1 MKSSLAAG
9 WLATCTKGVVKL
21 ATQIAERTASKA
33 SVSSDSVLEL
43 RNVSK
48 VFGGGLL
55 RRKVTVAVDDV
66 SLEIPR
72 ENPGII
78 AVAGESGSG
87 KTTLARLMLG
97 IIPPTEGSIH
107 FNGRDI
113 STLSR
118 GERREFRREVQPI
131 MQDPFEVYNPF
142 YKVDHVLMSPVTNFG
157 LAPTKREARDLVVES
172 LETVGLR
179 HQETLGRFPH
189 QLSGGQRQRI
199 MVARA
204 LLLKPRIIVA
214 DEPVSMVDASLR
226 ATILG
231 SIDLLNKELGIA
243 VIYITHDLTTAFQI
257 SDNIIVMY
265 QGSVVETGRVENV
278 IQNPQHPYTQLLV
291 ESIPR
296 PDPKERWGREMA
308 SQETGGDALNMGC
321 RFAPRCPFA
330 MSECTAEMPPLY
342 RVGDTQAAQCY
353 LHRDNSLGNVQ
364 RISDV
369 FKSSV

>member
-1 MKSSLAAG
+1 MADQTAEMTAPAS
-9 WLATCTKGVVKL
+9 TNGVGN
-21 ATQIAERTASKA
+21 
-33 SVSSDSVLEL
+33 VLEL
-43 RNVSK
+43 KNVTK

-55 RRKVTVAVDDV
+55 RRKITVAVDDV
-66 SLEIPR
+66 SLGIPR
-72 ENPGII
+72 ENPGIT

-97 IIPPTEGSIH
+97 IIPPTEGAIY
-107 FNGRDI
+107 FNGLDIATLNRRDK
-113 STLSR
+113 
-118 GERREFRREVQPI
+118 REFRREVQPI

-142 YKVDHVLMSPVTNFG
+142 YKVDHVLMSPVQNFG
-157 LAPTKREARDLVVES
+157 LAQSKREARDLVVES

-179 HQETLGRFPH
+179 YQETLGRFPH

-265 QGSVVETGRVENV
+265 QGSVVETGRVEDV
-278 IQNPQHPYTQLLV
+278 IQSPQHPYTQLLV

-296 PDPKERWGREMA
+296 PDPKERWGRDMA
-308 SQETGGDALNMGC
+308 SQETGGDTDNIGC
-321 RFAPRCPFA
+321 RFAPRCPYV
-330 MSECTAEMPPLY
+330 MPECTQEMPPLY
-342 RVGDTQAAQCY
+342 RVGDTQAALCY
-353 LHRDNSLGNVQ
+353 LHRDNALGNVQ
-364 RISDV
+364 SISDV
-369 FKSSV
+369 FKSSD

>member
-1 MKSSLAAG
+1 M
-9 WLATCTKGVVKL
+9 
-21 ATQIAERTASKA
+21 ATQTADA
-33 SVSSDSVLEL
+33 SAPSSTNGTDNVLEL

-55 RRKVTVAVDDV
+55 RRNITVAVDDV
-66 SLEIPR
+66 SLGIPR

-97 IIPPTEGSIH
+97 IIPPTEGAIY
-107 FNGRDI
+107 FNGHDI
-113 STLSR
+113 ASLNRS
-118 GERREFRREVQPI
+118 EKREFRREVQPI

-142 YKVDHVLMSPVTNFG
+142 YKVDHVMMAPVQNFG
-157 LAPTKREARDLVVES
+157 LARSKSEARDLVVES

-265 QGSVVETGRVENV
+265 QGSVVETGRVEDV
-278 IQNPQHPYTQLLV
+278 IQAPQHPYTQLLV

-296 PDPKERWGREMA
+296 PNPSERWGRDMA
-308 SQETGGDALNMGC
+308 SQETGGTSNEVGC
-321 RFAPRCPFA
+321 RFAPRCPYVMA
-330 MSECTAEMPPLY
+330 ECTDEMPPLY
-342 RVGDTQAAQCY
+342 RVGDMQAALCY
-353 LHRDNSLGNVQ
+353 LHRDTATGNVQ
-364 RISDV
+364 SISDV
-369 FKSSV
+369 FKASV

>member
-1 MKSSLAAG
+1 M
-9 WLATCTKGVVKL
+9 ATEIL
-21 ATQIAERTASKA
+21 ERPASAPATDG
-33 SVSSDSVLEL
+33 DSVLQL
-43 RNVSK
+43 KNVTK
-48 VFGGGLL
+48 VFGGGIV
-55 RRKVTVAVDDV
+55 RRKLTIAVDNV
-66 SLEIPR
+66 SMSIPR
-72 ENPGII
+72 ENPGITAI
-78 AVAGESGSG
+78 AGESGSG

-97 IIPPTEGSIH
+97 IIPATEGSIL
-107 FNGRDI
+107 FSGRDI
-113 STLSR
+113 STLN
-118 GERREFRREVQPI
+118 RREKLEFRREVQPI

-142 YKVDHVLMSPVTNFG
+142 YKVDHVLMAPVNNFG
-157 LAPTKREARDLVVES
+157 LARNRREARDLVVES

-257 SDNIIVMY
+257 SDNIMVMY
-265 QGSVVETGRVENV
+265 RGSVVETGRVEDV
-278 IQNPQHPYTQLLV
+278 IQKPQHPYTQLLV

-296 PDPKERWGREMA
+296 PDPKERWGRDMA
-308 SQETGGDALNMGC
+308 SQETGSDVSDVGC
-321 RFAPRCPFA
+321 RFAPRCPYV
-330 MSECTAEMPPLY
+330 MSDCTVDIPPLY
-342 RVGDTQAAQCY
+342 RMGDTQAAQCY
-353 LHRDNSLGNVQ
+353 LHRDESLGTVASV
-364 RISDV
+364 SDV
-369 FKSSV
+369 FKSGG

>member
-1 MKSSLAAG
+1 M
-9 WLATCTKGVVKL
+9 T
-21 ATQIAERTASKA
+21 TQTLDRESTSTG
-33 SVSSDSVLEL
+33 SGTDNVLEL
-43 RNVSK
+43 QNVSK

-66 SLEIPR
+66 SLGIPR

-97 IIPPTEGSIH
+97 IIPPTEGAIY
-107 FNGRDI
+107 FNGHDI
-113 STLSR
+113 ATLKRSD
-118 GERREFRREVQPI
+118 RREFRREVQPI

-142 YKVDHVLMSPVTNFG
+142 YKVDHVLMSPVNNFG
-157 LAPTKREARDLVVES
+157 LARSKSEARDLVIES

-179 HQETLGRFPH
+179 YQETLGRFPH

-265 QGSVVETGRVENV
+265 QGSVVETGRVEDV

-296 PDPKERWGREMA
+296 PDPSERWGRDMA
-308 SQETGGDALNMGC
+308 SQETGGDTVQVGC

-330 MSECTAEMPPLY
+330 MPECTAEMPPLY
-342 RVGDTQAAQCY
+342 RVGNTQAAQCY
-353 LHRDNSLGNVQ
+353 LHRDTSLGNVQ
-364 RISDV
+364 SISDV
-369 FKSSV
+369 FK

>member
-1 MKSSLAAG
+1 M
-9 WLATCTKGVVKL
+9 
-21 ATQIAERTASKA
+21 ATQVSNATASETTTT
-33 SVSSDSVLEL
+33 DNVLEL
-43 RNVSK
+43 QNVTK

-55 RRKVTVAVDDV
+55 RRKVTIAVDDV
-66 SLEIPR
+66 SLRIPR

-97 IIPPTEGSIH
+97 IIPPTEGSIQ
-107 FNGRDI
+107 FNGSDI
-113 STLSR
+113 STLQ
-118 GERREFRREVQPI
+118 RRDRMEFRREVQPI

-142 YKVDHVLMSPVTNFG
+142 YKVDHVLMSPVMNFG
-157 LAPTKREARDLVVES
+157 LAQNKREARDLVIES
-172 LETVGLR
+172 LDTVGLR

-257 SDNIIVMY
+257 SDNILVMY
-265 QGSVVETGRVENV
+265 QGSVVETGHVEDV

-296 PDPKERWGREMA
+296 PDPKERWGRDMA
-308 SQETGGDALNMGC
+308 SQETGGENVGVGC
-321 RFAPRCPFA
+321 RFAPRCPYV
-330 MSECTAEMPPLY
+330 MEECRDAMPPLY
-342 RVGDTQAAQCY
+342 QIGDYQATQCY
-353 LHRDNSLGNVQ
+353 LHRDSARGVAEA
-364 RISDV
+364 ISDV
-369 FKSSV
+369 F

>member
-1 MKSSLAAG
+1 MVAQTAQ
-9 WLATCTKGVVKL
+9 V
-21 ATQIAERTASKA
+21 ATQDSASNA
-33 SVSSDSVLEL
+33 DNVLEL
-43 RNVSK
+43 KNATK

-55 RRKVTVAVDDV
+55 RRKVTVAVDNV
-66 SLEIPR
+66 SLGIPR
-72 ENPGII
+72 QNPGII

-113 STLSR
+113 STLKR
-118 GERREFRREVQPI
+118 GERMEFRREVQPI

-142 YKVDHVLMSPVTNFG
+142 YKVDHVLTAPVNNFK
-157 LAPTKREARDLVVES
+157 LARTKSESRDLVVEA

-265 QGSVVETGRVENV
+265 QGSVVETGRVEDV
-278 IQNPQHPYTQLLV
+278 IQKPQHPYTQLLV

-308 SQETGGDALNMGC
+308 SQETGGDMVNTGC
-321 RFAPRCPFA
+321 RFAPRCPYV
-330 MSECTAEMPPLY
+330 MTECTQEMPPLY
-342 RVGDTQAAQCY
+342 RVEDTQAALCY
-353 LHRDNSLGNVQ
+353 LHRDNSLGNVGA
-364 RISDV
+364 ISDV
-369 FKSSV
+369 FKTSN

>member
-1 MKSSLAAG
+1 MVLEAAT
-9 WLATCTKGVVKL
+9 ATAQVEDESV
-21 ATQIAERTASKA
+21 ASN
-33 SVSSDSVLEL
+33 SVLEV
-43 RNVSK
+43 RNATK
-48 VFGGGLL
+48 VFGGGML
-55 RRKVTVAVDDV
+55 RRRTTVAVDDV
-66 SLEIPR
+66 SLRIPSER
-72 ENPGII
+72 PGII

-97 IIPPTEGSIH
+97 VIPPTEGAIY
-107 FNGRDI
+107 FNGGDI
-113 STLSR
+113 TELS
-118 GERREFRREVQPI
+118 GSARREFRREVQPI

-142 YKVDHVLMSPVTNFG
+142 YKVDHVLMSPVTNFK
-157 LAPTKREARDLVVES
+157 LARNKSQARDLVVEA
-172 LETVGLR
+172 LDTVGLR

-204 LLLKPRIIVA
+204 ILLKPRVIVA

-257 SDNIIVMY
+257 SDNIVVMY
-265 QGSVVETGRVENV
+265 QGSVVEAGRVEDV
-278 IQNPQHPYTQLLV
+278 IQRPKHPYTQLLV

-296 PDPKERWGREMA
+296 PDPKERWGSEMA
-308 SQETGGDALNMGC
+308 SQETGSDKADHGC
-321 RFAPRCPFA
+321 RFAPRCPYV
-330 MSECTAEMPPLY
+330 MDHCRSEMPPMYKTDEY
-342 RVGDTQAAQCY
+342 RGARCY
-353 LHRDNSLGNVQ
+353 LYTDEASSNLQ

-369 FKSSV
+369 FWSD

>member
-1 MKSSLAAG
+1 MVTQNASMTALAP
-9 WLATCTKGVVKL
+9 TDDT
-21 ATQIAERTASKA
+21 
-33 SVSSDSVLEL
+33 DNVLEL
-43 RNVSK
+43 KNVSK

-55 RRKVTVAVDDV
+55 RRNITVAVDDV
-66 SLEIPR
+66 SLGIPR

-97 IIPPTEGSIH
+97 IIPPTEGAIY
-107 FNGRDI
+107 FNGHDI
-113 STLSR
+113 ASLGRSDK
-118 GERREFRREVQPI
+118 REFRREVQPI

-142 YKVDHVLMSPVTNFG
+142 YKVDHVMMAPVTNFG
-157 LAPTKREARDLVVES
+157 LARSKSEARDLVIES

-204 LLLKPRIIVA
+204 LLLKPRVIVA
-214 DEPVSMVDASLR
+214 DAPVSMVDASLR

-265 QGSVVETGRVENV
+265 QGSVVETGRVEDV
-278 IQNPQHPYTQLLV
+278 IQAPQHPYTQLLV

-296 PDPKERWGREMA
+296 PNPSERWGSDMA
-308 SQETGGDALNMGC
+308 SQETGGASTEVGC
-321 RFAPRCPFA
+321 RFAPRCPYA
-330 MSECTAEMPPLY
+330 MAECTEEMPPLY
-342 RVGDTQAAQCY
+342 RIGDTQAALCY
-353 LHRDNSLGNVQ
+353 LHRDSSLGNVQ
-364 RISDV
+364 SISDV

>member
-1 MKSSLAAG
+1 M
-9 WLATCTKGVVKL
+9 
-21 ATQIAERTASKA
+21 ATQTADA
-33 SVSSDSVLEL
+33 SAPFSTNGTDNVLEL
-43 RNVSK
+43 ENVSK

-55 RRKVTVAVDDV
+55 RRNITVAVDDV
-66 SLEIPR
+66 SLGIPR

-97 IIPPTEGSIH
+97 IIPPTEGAIY
-107 FNGRDI
+107 FNGHDI
-113 STLSR
+113 ASLNRS
-118 GERREFRREVQPI
+118 EKREFRREVQPI

-142 YKVDHVLMSPVTNFG
+142 YKVDHVMMAPVQNFG
-157 LAPTKREARDLVVES
+157 LARSKSEARDLVVES

-265 QGSVVETGRVENV
+265 QGSVVETGRVEDV
-278 IQNPQHPYTQLLV
+278 IQAPQHPYTQLLV

-296 PDPKERWGREMA
+296 PNPSERWGRDMA
-308 SQETGGDALNMGC
+308 SQETGGTSNEVGC
-321 RFAPRCPFA
+321 RFAPRCPYVMA
-330 MSECTAEMPPLY
+330 ECTDEMPPLY
-342 RVGDTQAAQCY
+342 RVGDMQAALCY
-353 LHRDNSLGNVQ
+353 LHRDTATGNVQ
-364 RISDV
+364 SISDV
-369 FKSSV
+369 FKASV

>member
-1 MKSSLAAG
+1 MVAQNASM
-9 WLATCTKGVVKL
+9 
-21 ATQIAERTASKA
+21 TAL
-33 SVSSDSVLEL
+33 DSTDGADNVLEL
-43 RNVSK
+43 ENVSK

-55 RRKVTVAVDDV
+55 RRNITVAVDDV
-66 SLEIPR
+66 SLGIPR

-97 IIPPTEGSIH
+97 IIPPTEGAIY
-107 FNGRDI
+107 FNGHDI
-113 STLSR
+113 ASLNRS
-118 GERREFRREVQPI
+118 EKREFRREVQPI

-142 YKVDHVLMSPVTNFG
+142 YKVDHVMMAPVQNFG
-157 LAPTKREARDLVVES
+157 LARSKSEARDLVVES

-265 QGSVVETGRVENV
+265 QGSVVETGRVEDV
-278 IQNPQHPYTQLLV
+278 IQAPQHPYTQLLV

-296 PDPKERWGREMA
+296 PNPSERWGRDMA
-308 SQETGGDALNMGC
+308 SQETGGASNETGC
-321 RFAPRCPFA
+321 RFAPRCPYVMA
-330 MSECTAEMPPLY
+330 ECTDEMPPLY
-342 RVGDTQAAQCY
+342 RVGDTQAALCY
-353 LHRDNSLGNVQ
+353 LHRDTATGNVES
-364 RISDV
+364 ISDV
-369 FKSSV
+369 FKASV

>member
-1 MKSSLAAG
+1 M
-9 WLATCTKGVVKL
+9 
-21 ATQIAERTASKA
+21 ATQTLERTPSTSANG
-33 SVSSDSVLEL
+33 SDNVLEL
-43 RNVSK
+43 QNVSK

-55 RRKVTVAVDDV
+55 RRKLTVAVDDV
-66 SLEIPR
+66 SLGIPR
-72 ENPGII
+72 DNPGII

-97 IIPPTEGSIH
+97 IIPPTEGAIY
-107 FNGRDI
+107 FNGHDIAALNRRD
-113 STLSR
+113 
-118 GERREFRREVQPI
+118 RREFRREVQPI

-142 YKVDHVLMSPVTNFG
+142 YKVDHVLMAPVTNFG
-157 LAPTKREARDLVVES
+157 LAQNKREARDLVIES

-265 QGSVVETGRVENV
+265 QGSVVETGRVEDV

-308 SQETGGDALNMGC
+308 SQETGGDSENLGC
-321 RFAPRCPFA
+321 RFAPRCPFVMA
-330 MSECTAEMPPLY
+330 ECTSEMPPLY
-342 RVGDTQAAQCY
+342 RIGDTQAALCY
-353 LHRDNSLGNVQ
+353 LHRDTAIGNVQ
-364 RISDV
+364 AISDV
-369 FKSSV
+369 FKTSN

>member
-1 MKSSLAAG
+1 MVTRTVDTLAPSSTNG
-9 WLATCTKGVVKL
+9 T
-21 ATQIAERTASKA
+21 EN
-33 SVSSDSVLEL
+33 VLEL
-43 RNVSK
+43 QNVSK

-55 RRKVTVAVDDV
+55 RRTTTIAVDDV
-66 SLEIPR
+66 SLGIPR

-97 IIPPTEGSIH
+97 IIPPTEGAIY
-107 FNGRDI
+107 FNGHDVA
-113 STLSR
+113 TLTR
-118 GERREFRREVQPI
+118 GDRREFRREVQPI

-142 YKVDHVLMSPVTNFG
+142 YKVDHVMMAPVQNFG
-157 LAPTKREARDLVVES
+157 LARSKSEARDLVIES

-265 QGSVVETGRVENV
+265 QGSVVESGRVEDV
-278 IQNPQHPYTQLLV
+278 IQNPQHPYTQLLI

-296 PDPKERWGREMA
+296 PNPSERWGSDMA
-308 SQETGGDALNMGC
+308 SQETGGDMINAGC
-321 RFAPRCPFA
+321 RFAPRCPYA
-330 MSECTAEMPPLY
+330 MAECTAEMPPLY
-342 RVGDTQAAQCY
+342 RVGDTQAALCY
-353 LHRDNSLGNVQ
+353 LHRDASLGNV
-364 RISDV
+364 RSISDV
-369 FKSSV
+369 FKSSI

>member
-1 MKSSLAAG
+1 MQTAEMTAPASS
-9 WLATCTKGVVKL
+9 TDT
-21 ATQIAERTASKA
+21 
-33 SVSSDSVLEL
+33 DNVLEL
-43 RNVSK
+43 QNVSK

-55 RRKVTVAVDDV
+55 RRKTTIAVDNV
-66 SLEIPR
+66 SLGIPR

-97 IIPPTEGSIH
+97 IVPPTEGSIYFSGH
-107 FNGRDI
+107 DI
-113 STLSR
+113 ATLTRS
-118 GERREFRREVQPI
+118 ERREFRREVQPI

-142 YKVDHVLMSPVTNFG
+142 YKVDHVLMAPVTNFG
-157 LAPTKREARDLVVES
+157 LARTKSEARDLVIES

-265 QGSVVETGRVENV
+265 QGSVVETGRVEDV

-296 PDPKERWGREMA
+296 PDPKERWGRDMA
-308 SQETGGDALNMGC
+308 SQETGSDMDNFGC
-321 RFAPRCPFA
+321 RFAPRCPYVMA
-330 MSECTAEMPPLY
+330 ECTAEMPPLY
-342 RVGDTQAAQCY
+342 QIGDTQAALCY
-353 LHRDNSLGNVQ
+353 LHRDSSQGEIHS
-364 RISDV
+364 ISDV
-369 FKSSV
+369 FKTGG

>member
-1 MKSSLAAG
+1 M
-9 WLATCTKGVVKL
+9 
-21 ATQIAERTASKA
+21 ATQATELSAPM
-33 SVSSDSVLEL
+33 SSNGVDNVLEL
-43 RNVSK
+43 KNVTK

-55 RRKVTVAVDDV
+55 RRKVTVAVDGV
-66 SLEIPR
+66 SLGIPR

-97 IIPPTEGSIH
+97 IIPPTEGAIY
-107 FNGRDI
+107 FNNLDI
-113 STLSR
+113 SELSR
-118 GERREFRREVQPI
+118 RDRREFRREVQPI

-142 YKVDHVLMSPVTNFG
+142 YKVDHVLMSPVQNFG
-157 LAPTKREARDLVVES
+157 LARSKQDAHDLVIES

-179 HQETLGRFPH
+179 YQETLGRFPH

-265 QGSVVETGRVENV
+265 QGSVVETGRVEDV
-278 IQNPQHPYTQLLV
+278 IQTPQHPYTQLLV

-296 PDPKERWGREMA
+296 PDPSERWGRDMA
-308 SQETGGDALNMGC
+308 SQETGGGDTGDIGC
-321 RFAPRCPFA
+321 RFAPRCPYV
-330 MSECTAEMPPLY
+330 MSECTDEMPPLY
-342 RVGDTQAAQCY
+342 RLGDTQAALCY
-353 LHRDNSLGNVQ
+353 LHRDSSLGNVQ
-364 RISDV
+364 SISDV
-369 FKSSV
+369 FKSGG